1 MTNKQFLVGEIKK
14 MLGRDDLADPERVR
28 LLALLAKHVPA
39 PRTRRKPKVAKPAAH
54 KTAPFPEASMSVPV
68 QALTHHAIEAIMAGQ
83 T

>member
-39 PRTRRKPKVAKPAAH
+39 PRTRRKPKIAKPATH
-54 KTAPFPEASMSVPV
+54 ETAPFQMPA
-68 QALTHHAIEAIMAGQ
+68 
-83 T
+83 